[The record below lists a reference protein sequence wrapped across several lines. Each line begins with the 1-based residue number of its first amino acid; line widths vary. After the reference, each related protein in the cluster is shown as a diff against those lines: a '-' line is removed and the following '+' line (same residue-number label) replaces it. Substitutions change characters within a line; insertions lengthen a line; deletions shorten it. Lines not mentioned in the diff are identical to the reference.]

1 MTKMNKM
8 ICFDLDGTIVDLYNV
23 PNWLDKLR
31 AEDPS
36 PYLEAEPM
44 WDMERLNKIL
54 LKLIVQGWEI
64 RVISWLAKNSSEAY
78 KMAVRKAKL
87 AWLDKY
93 SFPYESA
100 HLVQYG
106 TTKANCVRRVADA
119 AILIDDNQKVREG
132 WTLGEVIN
140 PIDGD
145 LLERLESLLEG

>member
-1 MTKMNKM
+1 MAKMDKM

-23 PNWLDKLR
+23 PDWLDKLR

-36 PYLEAEPM
+36 PYLEAKPM
-44 WDMERLNKIL
+44 WDMKRLNEIL
-54 LKLIVQGWEI
+54 LKLIGQGWEI

-78 KMAVRKAKL
+78 KTAVRKAKL

-93 SFPYESA
+93 RFPYESA

-119 AILIDDNQKVREG
+119 AILIDDNQKVRDG

-145 LLERLESLLEG
+145 LLKKLESLLEG